1 MIPNGA
7 IQVSRA
13 KVSLD
18 PGNDWKN
25 DGPPRE
31 EDSSFLYVV
40 RDQFKDFNVLQ
51 LYLQE
56 TSSGADRLNRNSSK
70 SLNQC
75 SDWMQVI

>member
-13 KVSLD
+13 KASLD
-18 PGNDWKN
+18 PDNDCK
-25 DGPPRE
+25 DGPPCE

-40 RDQFKDFNVLQ
+40 RDQFKDFEVLQ

-56 TSSGADRLNRNSSK
+56 TSSGADRLNRNSPK